1 MDLDYYDIEWFA
13 LETNRDHSVVF
24 EIASKYFIITSS
36 DSKSTPLVIWL
47 WDMGLLDDE
56 VLEPLRQN
64 RRKTEKMNQKF
75 ITGAFLPKFFI
86 LVAAI
91 NKNS

>member
-1 MDLDYYDIEWFA
+1 
-13 LETNRDHSVVF
+13 
-24 EIASKYFIITSS
+24 
-36 DSKSTPLVIWL
+36 
-47 WDMGLLDDE
+47 MGLLDDE